1 MSPTTTLKIRRKELY
16 DALQAASRVALSQS
30 ACEKKCVTLIYSCIV
45 FSMNDY
51 FTMQVLGSDC
61 KKQISIPVTLT
72 DRKGDTRDFAIFACD
87 IVPII
92 RRLDD
97 QELTIELY
105 DFQATVR
112 HTYGSFTVP
121 FVHEGLEVFFESRK
135 RMKEIHTT
143 YTMVVEAPFFRS
155 MLDRLCRYT
164 AQDELR
170 PAMAGINIR
179 RRAGKIDYVAS
190 DGHRLMRITKPDTA
204 FTLESSVNIPLD
216 TVKVLR
222 HITPRTG
229 FITISYTEWK
239 EDSRKTPTCHITI
252 DGTTQLWFTPVEG
265 KYPNYDA
272 VIPKNCKWKFNIQRT
287 VFSKSLDRMSLFCPA
302 SNIIKLCSY
311 KNKITLSAKDKDFNI
326 QASETLPVEHETKS
340 FNIRFGVRIKSM
352 QEILSSLKG
361 KEIYIQGDKCDQA
374 MIITSVSQAE
384 GEEVTTIFMPCS
396 ISDDD
401 ETEENS

>member
-1 MSPTTTLKIRRKELY
+1 MSPTTIIKVNSKELF
-16 DALQAASRVALSQS
+16 DALQTVSRVTPSPS
-30 ACEKKCVTLIYSCIV
+30 ECEKRCLKPIYSCIV
-45 FSMNDY
+45 FRMNDY
-51 FTMQVLGSDC
+51 FCIEVMSSNYKILAHKTVS
-61 KKQISIPVTLT
+61 LT
-72 DRKGDTRDFAIFACD
+72 DRKGDTRQFAILEWD
-87 IVPII
+87 IVPIV

-105 DFQATVR
+105 EYQATFR
-112 HTYGSFTVP
+112 HSYGSFTVP
-121 FVHEGLEVFFESRK
+121 FVKEDIEEIFELHKEKESIQDTHSLE
-135 RMKEIHTT
+135 
-143 YTMVVEAPFFRS
+143 VEAPFFRS
-155 MLDRLCRYT
+155 MISRLCRYA

-170 PAMAGINIR
+170 PALAGINIKR
-179 RRAGKIDYVAS
+179 RGGKVEYTAS
-190 DGHRLMRITKPDTA
+190 DGHRLMRIAKTDTECT
-204 FTLESSVNIPLD
+204 FESNLILPLNMI
-216 TVKVLR
+216 KILR
-222 HITPRTG
+222 RITPRTG

-272 VIPKNCKWKFNIQRT
+272 VIPKNCKWKFKIQRT

-302 SNIIKLCSY
+302 SNIIKFCSY

-340 FNIRFGVRIKSM
+340 FNIRFGVRVKNM

-361 KEIYIQGDKCDQA
+361 KEIYIQGNKCDQA

-401 ETEENS
+401 ETEENP

>member
-1 MSPTTTLKIRRKELY
+1 MKPTTILKIRRKELY
-16 DALQAASRVALSQS
+16 HALQAASRVALSQS

-45 FSMNDY
+45 FRMNDY

-61 KKQISIPVTLT
+61 KKQISIPVALT

-105 DFQATVR
+105 EYQATFR

-121 FVHEGLEVFFESRK
+121 FVKEGLEGFFERRK
-135 RMKEIHTT
+135 RMEEIYTT
-143 YTMVVEAPFFRS
+143 YTMEVEAPFFRS

-164 AQDELR
+164 EQDELR
-170 PAMAGINIR
+170 PVLAGINIR

-229 FITISYTEWK
+229 FITIVYSEWK
-239 EDSRKTPTCHITI
+239 ENSSKTPVCRMTFNGATE
-252 DGTTQLWFTPVEG
+252 LWFTPTEG
-265 KYPNYDA
+265 RYPNYDSI
-272 VIPKNCKWKFNIQRT
+272 IPKSYKWKFKIQRT
-287 VFSKSLDRMSLFCPA
+287 HFVRSLDRLDLFCPKTD
-302 SNIIKLCSY
+302 IINLRSY
-311 KNKITLSAKDKDFNI
+311 KDKITLSAQDNDFGFQASESLPAEHETETFNI
-326 QASETLPVEHETKS
+326 Q
-340 FNIRFGVRIKSM
+340 FGIRIANM
-352 QEILSSLKG
+352 QAILNSLKG
-361 KEIYIQGDKCDQA
+361 ADLYIQGDKEDSA
-374 MIITSVSQAE
+374 MIITPGSTPE
-384 GEEVTTIFMPCS
+384 GEEVTMIFMPCLYNEK
-396 ISDDD
+396 I
-401 ETEENS
+401 EEQ

>member
-229 FITISYTEWK
+229 IITIAYSEWK
-239 EDSRKTPTCHITI
+239 EKSSETPVCRMFFNGIEI
-252 DGTTQLWFTPVEG
+252 WFTPTG
-265 KYPNYDA
+265 CRYPNYDSI
-272 VIPKNCKWKFNIQRT
+272 IPKSYKWKFKIQRT
-287 VFSKSLDRMSLFCPA
+287 HFVRTLDRLDLFCPKTD
-302 SNIIKLCSY
+302 IINLRSY
-311 KNKITLSAKDKDFNI
+311 KDKITLSAQDHDFGI
-326 QASETLPVEHETKS
+326 QASESLPAEHETNN
-340 FNIRFGVRIKSM
+340 FNIQFGIRIANM
-352 QEILSSLKG
+352 QAILNSLKG
-361 KEIYIQGDKCDQA
+361 ADLYIQGEKEDSA
-374 MIITSVSQAE
+374 MTITPGCTTE
-384 GEEVTTIFMPCS
+384 GEEVTMIFMPCLYNEK
-396 ISDDD
+396 I
-401 ETEENS
+401 EEQ